1 MFLDEAKIWVKAG
14 DGGRGASSFRK
25 EKFVPRGGPDGG
37 DGGRGAAGYLIAD
50 PEKTTLLDFRYLR
63 HFRGE
68 AGGNGS
74 GQRSHGRSGDD
85 LEIHV
90 PPGTIVRT
98 AEGEVIADLDVT
110 GKRVIVALAGR
121 GGLGNTHYATSTNQA
136 PRIAQ

>member
-14 DGGRGASSFRK
+14 DGGRGASSFRR

-37 DGGRGAAGYLIAD
+37 DGGRGASVSLVAD
-50 PEKTTLLDFRYLR
+50 PEKTTLVDFRYLR

-74 GQRSHGRSGDD
+74 GQRSHGRSGED
-85 LEIHV
+85 LAIKV

-98 AEGEVIADLDVT
+98 AEGETLADLDIP
-110 GKRVIVALAGR
+110 GKRVIVALGGR
-121 GGLGNTHYATSTNQA
+121 
-136 PRIAQ
+136 